1 MDKLKKGKWLKSNA
15 QKFGFIMRYI
25 IEKESITGCN
35 YKCWH
40 IRCAGIKVAKE
51 IFNKTYGARRI
62 FR

>member
-1 MDKLKKGKWLKSNA
+1 MKSNA